1 MSVPDLSIYPSI
13 YLSLY
18 TYDTEGPPPTPPLK
32 KMRLDDPFRSTAMSL
47 VYNNN
52 YEVTDEDDNDEMNH
66 TKSNNILHQNA
77 DDEDEEDEDD
87 DDDPS
92 VMLLVRILQKAIEL
106 AGGEDVWDMLE
117 EDMREQLMTQAK
129 ELESEG
135 RIL

>member
-1 MSVPDLSIYPSI
+1 
-13 YLSLY
+13 
-18 TYDTEGPPPTPPLK
+18 
-32 KMRLDDPFRSTAMSL
+32 MSL
-47 VYNNN
+47 VNNNN
-52 YEVTDEDDNDEMNH
+52 YEVTDEDDDDDEMNY

-77 DDEDEEDEDD
+77 DDEDDDD

>member
-1 MSVPDLSIYPSI
+1 
-13 YLSLY
+13 
-18 TYDTEGPPPTPPLK
+18 
-32 KMRLDDPFRSTAMSL
+32 MSL
-47 VYNNN
+47 VNNNN

-77 DDEDEEDEDD
+77 DDDDD

>member
-1 MSVPDLSIYPSI
+1 MSVPDLSFHPCINVSIPSYP
-13 YLSLY
+13 
-18 TYDTEGPPPTPPLK
+18 YDAEGPPPTPPLK
-32 KMRLDDPFRSTAMSL
+32 KMRLDDPFRSSVMSL

-52 YEVTDEDDNDEMNH
+52 YEVTDEDDDDEMNY

-77 DDEDEEDEDD
+77 DDEDDDD